1 LAKTQKRPTPKPAAS
16 STKISPVMIGVVA
29 VAAVLIVGG
38 LILLGNQSKSAA
50 GPIDLSPYAFLGS
63 SEAAVTLVDFSDY
76 G

>member
-1 LAKTQKRPTPKPAAS
+1 MTKTQKRPTPKPAAS
-16 STKISPVMIGVVA
+16 STKISPILIGVVA

-38 LILLGNQSKSAA
+38 LILLGNQSKSV
-50 GPIDLSPYAFLGS
+50 GPINLSPFASMGS